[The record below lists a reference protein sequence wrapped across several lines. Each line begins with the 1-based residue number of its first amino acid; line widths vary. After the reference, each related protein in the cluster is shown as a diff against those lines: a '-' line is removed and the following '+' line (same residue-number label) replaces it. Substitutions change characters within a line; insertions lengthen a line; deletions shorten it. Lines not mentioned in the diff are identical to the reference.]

1 MRIKTRTSN
10 QAGFTIV
17 ELMIATLVFSVVLL
31 LVTTGIIQ
39 VGHTYYKGINEA
51 NTQDTARTVMETIGE
66 AIQFSGGAVGQTDA
80 TEQAGVLKAFCVG
93 DTQFSYRLGTQLV
106 TGTPGSGQTNSVLR
120 KNTVSNCNASSPALS
135 TGQELLSPKM
145 RLSELSVTPVPGGT
159 AFTIRVKVVYGDA
172 DLLNNPTSSAASC
185 KGSEGSQFCSTSDIS
200 TTVYKRVN

>member
-1 MRIKTRTSN
+1 MVRRRLG
-10 QAGFTIV
+10 QHGFTIV

-39 VGHTYYKGINEA
+39 VSRTYYKGINES
-51 NTQDTARTVMETIGE
+51 NTQDTARSIMETVGE
-66 AIQFSGGAVGQTDA
+66 AIQFSGGAVGQTDT

-120 KNTVSNCNASSPALS
+120 KNTVSNCNSSSPALA
-135 TGQELLSPKM
+135 TGQELLSPNM
-145 RLSELSVTPVPGGT
+145 RLSELTVIPIPGGV
-159 AFTIRVKVVYGDA
+159 AYTIRVKVVYGDT
-172 DLLNNPTSSAASC
+172 DLLNNPTTSAALC
-185 KGSEGSQFCSTSDIS
+185 KGKNGTQFCSASDIS